1 MNARFT
7 AIISDAGVTSKNP
20 TEFATALAEHVNE
33 INAIHPFREG
43 NGRTLQL
50 FLTMMAEKAGHQF
63 DIRSITPQD
72 WIDASIH
79 GFKSATSVRFKA
91 LIEKALQTP

>member
-1 MNARFT
+1 MNSRFV
-7 AIISDAGVTSKNP
+7 AILSDTGVTSKNP
-20 TEFATALAEHVNE
+20 SEFAKAIAEHVNE

-50 FLTMMAEKAGHQF
+50 FLTMMAAKAGHQF
-63 DIRSITPQD
+63 DIRSIAPQE

-79 GFKSATSVRFKA
+79 GFKTATSVRFKE
-91 LIEKALQTP
+91 LIEKAL